1 MEQDLRPTTTTDP
14 HQLPAGELV
23 KQLSEQTRELV
34 AQELALA
41 KLELTKK
48 ATRAGIG
55 GGMFGAAGILA
66 VYAVGALTACLI
78 LALSLAVAG
87 WLAALIVAVVYA
99 AVAGVLALE
108 RQASGPGSRATPP
121 VPEETVD
128 SVKEDV
134 RSVDE
139 ATRQGSEAVG
149 TRAGDEPTGPSCGAT
164 SPLPGRTSGS
174 GRRARREDRRQGPGQ
189 EQGAERQAERAAQEA
204 GRRGARRR
212 RGRARAGP
220 AALPPRPE
228 GLRPVATTIQ
238 QAPEGPTDLKARSWR
253 GVLSRTVREF
263 KEDNLTVWAA
273 ALTYYGILAIFP
285 AIIALVRSLGF
296 IGPSATQP
304 LLDNVRRSRPARPRT
319 SSRAPSRTCR
329 TTAARPGSCS
339 SSASRWRCGRPRATW
354 RRSCRRRTPSTT
366 SRRDARSGRRSPSAC
381 GRHALSSCCW
391 PSAPWPSCSPARW
404 PSRPVT

>member
-99 AVAGVLALE
+99 AVAGVLALSGK
-108 RQASGPGSRATPP
+108 RQVQAATPP

-134 RSVDE
+134 RW
-139 ATRQGSEAVG
+139 TKQ
-149 TRAGDEPTGPSCGAT
+149 RAK
-164 SPLPGRTSGS
+164 
-174 GRRARREDRRQGPGQ
+174 
-189 EQGAERQAERAAQEA
+189 AAK
-204 GRRGARRR
+204 R
-212 RGRARAGP
+212 
-220 AALPPRPE
+220 
-228 GLRPVATTIQ
+228 
-238 QAPEGPTDLKARSWR
+238 
-253 GVLSRTVREF
+253 
-263 KEDNLTVWAA
+263 
-273 ALTYYGILAIFP
+273 
-285 AIIALVRSLGF
+285 
-296 IGPSATQP
+296 
-304 LLDNVRRSRPARPRT
+304 
-319 SSRAPSRTCR
+319 
-329 TTAARPGSCS
+329 
-339 SSASRWRCGRPRATW
+339 
-354 RRSCRRRTPSTT
+354 
-366 SRRDARSGRRSPSAC
+366 
-381 GRHALSSCCW
+381 
-391 PSAPWPSCSPARW
+391 
-404 PSRPVT
+404 